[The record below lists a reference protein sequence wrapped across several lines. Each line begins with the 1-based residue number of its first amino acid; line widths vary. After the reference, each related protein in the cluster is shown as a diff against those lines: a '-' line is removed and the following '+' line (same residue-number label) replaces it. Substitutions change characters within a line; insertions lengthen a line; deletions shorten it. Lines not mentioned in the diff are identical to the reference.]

1 MNKKLLGF
9 TLIAALMLSGCGND
23 NNNNDTPTPEPEP
36 TPTTPTVD
44 DLKARLTALGETVTG
59 TLTIKAGVINN
70 ASDISLDVH
79 QNSNYNILEGF
90 GGIAKI
96 SVDTASAYYVVEE
109 TDTSFEADWGV
120 YYTTEDNFKANEL
133 VTKFATTIEESSVII
148 PYKSA
153 ESVFNITDEDL
164 CSDLCSRLGYSSIL
178 GVVAEKITVSIT
190 DTSKLTFTFY
200 AKQTSSAVTAVAEVS
215 SATDSSYAAL
225 DTWLSKQT
233 EFPAAPYTA
242 TELLKTK
249 FTDTKNFTR
258 KYYYSGV
265 GYENTYTTVNSQT
278 IARDEGWLNSYA
290 QYKYYHSLF
299 NFNAQTGTDHIS
311 AVYRSFSYNSVD
323 ANTIKNWNDS
333 DFEDSDGYGYAP
345 YAYYPSTYQSVW
357 VNPDFVNE
365 TLGYNFGEYITE
377 AYTPYGQGFSVNP
390 TLKLKDGTT
399 LVQYYSRMFGDLV
412 SEANHEKRYSGYD
425 VESWDAFYFVP
436 EYKDNATEQSVENVE
451 SIYVLCE
458 FTGSYWDTEKSYE
471 AGQYGGYA
479 TYTNFG
485 TTVDKI
491 GEALIARETAKEKAV
506 EVKLSNNSVDL
517 TTGVA
522 FDVST
527 VASVVYTGDQTEA
540 DVYFDITVSDAD
552 KDKITIAEDGTT
564 ITVSEAGTY
573 TITISANGG
582 TAVTLTL
589 VVTAAA
595 S

>member
-23 NNNNDTPTPEPEP
+23 NNNDDTPTPEPEP
-36 TPTTPTVD
+36 TPTTPTVE
-44 DLKARLTALGETVTG
+44 DLKTRLTALGETVTG
-59 TLTIKAGVINN
+59 TLTIKAGAADN
-70 ASDISLDVH
+70 ASDVALPLH
-79 QNSNYNILEGF
+79 QNKNYSVVEKI
-90 GGIAKI
+90 GGVAKI
-96 SVDTASAYYVVEE
+96 TVGTKSAYYLVNNDDSDFTAE
-109 TDTSFEADWGV
+109 WGV
-120 YYTTEDNFKANEL
+120 YYDTEDKFKAGEL
-133 VTKFATTIEESSVII
+133 VSEFATTLSESSAIVNYNAANSI
-148 PYKSA
+148 
-153 ESVFNITDEDL
+153 FNITDEDL
-164 CSDLCSRLGYSSIL
+164 CKDLCLRLGYYSVL
-178 GVVAEKITVSIT
+178 GSAQKVTVSIV

-200 AKQTSSAVTAVAEVS
+200 AKQTSSTVSAVAEVS

-225 DTWLSKQT
+225 DTWLSAQT

-258 KYYYSGV
+258 KYLYDGV

-278 IARDEGWLNSYA
+278 IARDEGWLDSYA
-290 QYKYYHSLF
+290 QYKYYYSLF
-299 NFNAQTGTDHIS
+299 NFNAKAAGTDHIS

-323 ANTIKNWNDS
+323 SETIKKWDDE
-333 DFEDSDGYGYAP
+333 DFENTKGGYAP
-345 YAYYPSTYQSVW
+345 YAYYPAQYQSIW
-357 VNPDFVNE
+357 VNPGFINE
-365 TLGYNFGEYITE
+365 TLGYNFGNYTTE

-390 TLKLKDGTT
+390 KLKFPDGTT
-399 LVQYYSRMFGDLV
+399 LVQYYSQMFGDLV
-412 SEANHEKRYSGYD
+412 SEADHEKGYSGYD
-425 VESWDAFYFVP
+425 IESWDALYFVP
-436 EYKDNATEQSVENVE
+436 EYKENATEQSVENVE

-458 FTGSYWDTEKSYE
+458 FTGSYWNTEKSYE
-471 AGQYGGYA
+471 AGQYGEYA
-479 TYTNFG
+479 EYTNFG

-491 GEALIARETAKEKAV
+491 GEALIARETARERAV
-506 EVKLSNNSVDL
+506 EVKLSKTSVDL
-517 TTGVA
+517 TAGEA

-527 VASVVYTGDQTEA
+527 VASVVYTDDQTEA
-540 DVYFDITVSDAD
+540 DVYFDITVSEAD
-552 KDKITIAEDGTT
+552 EEVITVGEDGTT